1 MEMARMENARATVRI
16 HDDFFDL
23 ASEGRMENISRI
35 VTEHYKRRY
44 ENALPQTA
52 KNAANIPPAASS

>member
-1 MEMARMENARATVRI
+1 MENARATVRI
-16 HDDFFDL
+16 HDDFFDR

-52 KNAANIPPAASS
+52 KSAASAPPTASL

>member
-1 MEMARMENARATVRI
+1 MEMARMENARATIRI
-16 HDDFFDL
+16 HDDFFDR
-23 ASEGRMENISRI
+23 AAERRMENISRI

-52 KNAANIPPAASS
+52 KNAANTPPSASS